1 MQQTRTVHVRTRV
14 LNLPGIF
21 SYVNSLPPPHTK
33 SAIAVLSLIAH
44 PLYSEPEVKRKSAM
58 ACAKFVVRCLEDDDE
73 EENKKKTGLAIL
85 AIASIA
91 RAGHPGAEGLVRQRA
106 EGLIARAVGRW
117 GERGP
122 VGAAAEAARE
132 AIADLG

>member
-1 MQQTRTVHVRTRV
+1 M
-14 LNLPGIF
+14 
-21 SYVNSLPPPHTK
+21 
-33 SAIAVLSLIAH
+33 LSLIAH

-58 ACAKFVVRCLEDDDE
+58 ACAKYVARCLTGEDDE
-73 EENKKKTGLAIL
+73 EESKKKTGLAIL

-91 RAGHPGAEGLVRQRA
+91 RAGHSGADQLVRQRA

-117 GERGP
+117 GECGP
-122 VGAAAEAARE
+122 IGAAAEAARE